1 MLFIVGS
8 ETADHRNLERAR
20 ERAAAIR
27 AEPNA
32 DLASR
37 TGAALEIVHEL
48 KKSSAGKENEPEKHG
63 FIYRFHPS
71 LNRRIVQLKRMG
83 ANVEWNDRR
92 DHSDFVDAI
101 LVGGFLLAIA
111 VVSLFASRS

>member
-37 TGAALEIVHEL
+37 TGAALEIEL

-111 VVSLFASRS
+111 VVFLFASRS